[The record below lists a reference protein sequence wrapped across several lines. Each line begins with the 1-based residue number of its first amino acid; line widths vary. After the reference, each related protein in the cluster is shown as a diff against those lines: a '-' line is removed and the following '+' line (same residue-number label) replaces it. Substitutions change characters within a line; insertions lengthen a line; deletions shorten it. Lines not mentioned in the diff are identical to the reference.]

1 MKRALVCAA
10 LLLVCS
16 SALAEGPS
24 GYERMV
30 LSVAPST
37 ALCAW
42 FSKYDTR
49 LHVFNDGDDALA
61 QICVARN
68 CARVGKRA
76 AATISG
82 PVTSNPL
89 PAFIY
94 VPREVA
100 DRVHLTLMVEST
112 NYGLADRAFTEIPI
126 IRESEFRHRVQLLG
140 VRVDEGFRVT
150 VRVYGLEVPKDTLS
164 VIRIFDMNTNDL
176 LYEEIYGFQS
186 FPNAP
191 DVSME
196 CDITNYGYKI
206 KHRDLRIE
214 VESSREDARIYAFVS
229 TTDNATQRFTT
240 ITPK

>member
-1 MKRALVCAA
+1 MKRALVCAT

-16 SALAEGPS
+16 SVLAEAPR

-42 FSKYDTR
+42 FSRYDTR
-49 LHVFNDGDDALA
+49 LHVFNDGESESAEICLA
-61 QICVARN
+61 RDCSRVA
-68 CARVGKRA
+68 ARA
-76 AATISG
+76 TATISG
-82 PVTSNPL
+82 PVTGNPL

-94 VPREVA
+94 VPREIA

-126 IRESEFRHRVQLLG
+126 IRERDFRRRVQLLG

-164 VIRIFDMNTNDL
+164 VIRIFDMNTNYL
-176 LYEEIYGFQS
+176 LYEEIYGFQK

-191 DVSME
+191 DVAME
-196 CDITNYGYKI
+196 CDITEYGYGI
-206 KHRDLRIE
+206 KGRDLRIE

-229 TTDNATQRFTT
+229 TTDNATQRFTV